1 MQVRSTLVGIAL
13 GALLGGAGFAFA
25 SVPSSNGVIHAC
37 YDRANGYR
45 LRVLDTAKQAK
56 CPAGQTQLVWNH
68 AGVPGVAG
76 QPGTNGTDGQDGLD
90 GQDGID
96 GQDGTTVAARLRTT
110 TPFLSGTWGT
120 PTPNTDP
127 APNGWTQQAD
137 EIDTFYGEI
146 AITAPASCSYYAN
159 TSVAEP
165 DPTVTVQI
173 MLLSPAQG
181 PNVAQVSLKLHPGQS
196 KTVTLGP
203 GGDVGTIPLFE
214 PASTTDH
221 TVLLHADSNCG
232 KPTEQY
238 SIDSVKL
245 DVVRMR

>member
-1 MQVRSTLVGIAL
+1 MHVRSTFVGIAL

-25 SVPSSNGVIHAC
+25 SVPSSSGVIHAC
-37 YDRANGYR
+37 YDRAHGYR

-56 CPAGQTQLVWNH
+56 CPAGQTRLVWNQ

-76 QPGTNGTDGQDGLD
+76 QPGTNGTDGR
-90 GQDGID
+90 
-96 GQDGTTVAARLRTT
+96 DGTTVAARLQTT
-110 TPFLSGTWGT
+110 APYLSGTWGI
-120 PTPNTDP
+120 P
-127 APNGWTQQAD
+127 APFSDLAPQSWTQQAD
-137 EIDTFYGEI
+137 ELDTFYGEI
-146 AITAPASCSYYAN
+146 SITAPASCSYWNN
-159 TSVAEP
+159 TSIAEP
-165 DPTVTVQI
+165 DPTVDVQI
-173 MLLSPAQG
+173 MLMSPNQG
-181 PNVAQVSLKLHPGQS
+181 PNIAQVSLKLAPGHS

-221 TVLLHADSNCG
+221 TVLLNAGSNCG
-232 KPTEQY
+232 LPTEKY